1 MKGAFASSIA
11 ALLILSGCAEKKPAE
26 KAAIERFDIEVF
38 DYPSL
43 DSTRRADFR
52 AHYNTPIAFVLK
64 GDTADIDGA
73 LAEYASSRA
82 VKMFEPDIIARLS
95 MTDSL
100 ETALGCLKTRL
111 GELLPSTQWRKLY
124 GVISTYNQSVILAD
138 SSLLIGLNHYL
149 GSDYPAYSYFEPYQ
163 RAVKTPRHLPY
174 DVAEALIANRF
185 PYQPAEG
192 ATLLNRM
199 LYEGALL
206 AAVNS
211 TVADSNPAES
221 MGYGEEEWKWL
232 SENEKNAWSALIDR
246 ELLFS
251 IDPTITD
258 RMVRPA
264 PATSLIHPDA
274 PGRAGRYI
282 GYRIAQAYLKR
293 HPEKSAEWLLSPE
306 FYNSPTALVDS
317 QYMP

>member
-1 MKGAFASSIA
+1 MKGAFASFIA
-11 ALLILSGCAEKKPAE
+11 PLLILSGCTEKKPVE

-43 DSTRRADFR
+43 DSARRADFR
-52 AHYNTPIAFVLK
+52 THYNDAIMFALK
-64 GDTADIDGA
+64 GDTTDIDGA
-73 LAEYASSRA
+73 LVEYASSKA

-100 ETALGCLKTRL
+100 ETALGSVKARL
-111 GELLPSTQWRKLY
+111 AERLPSTQWRKLY

-163 RAVKTPRHLPY
+163 RAVKTPSHLPY
-174 DVAEALIANRF
+174 DVAEAIIANRF
-185 PYQPAEG
+185 PYKQVEE

-206 AAVNS
+206 AAVNG
-211 TVADSNPAES
+211 TVADSDPAES
-221 MGYGEEEWKWL
+221 MGYSEDEWKWL

-251 IDPTITD
+251 IDPTTTD

-282 GYRIAQAYLKR
+282 GYRIVKAYLKR
-293 HPEKSAEWLLSPE
+293 HPEKSLEWLLSPE
-306 FYNSPTALVDS
+306 FYNSPTALVES